1 MRTKSQNGKRSRN
14 KGAAFERAVSAMLAT
29 VWPDSRRNLSQSRK
43 GEGGDVLGTP
53 YHFELKCGATI
64 DLDGALAQAERDA
77 LGCVFAGGRLAPPVA
92 ALQCIVIAKR
102 DRHAPIVYGRACVVV
117 AGATSHIRIS
127 ALLEDWIA
135 EAKAGNTNGGA
146 MSRAPVSV
154 AGVES

>member
-1 MRTKSQNGKRSRN
+1 MRTKSQNAKRSRT
-14 KGAAFERAVSAMLAT
+14 KGAAFEREVARLLST

-53 YHFELKCGATI
+53 YHFELKCGASI

-77 LGCVFAGGRLAPPVA
+77 LGCVFAGGRLAPPIG
-92 ALQCIVIAKR
+92 ALKCIVIAKK
-102 DRHAPIVYGRACVVV
+102 DRHQPIVYGRACVVV

-135 EAKAGNTNGGA
+135 EQ
-146 MSRAPVSV
+146 RAST
-154 AGVES
+154 

>member
-1 MRTKSQNGKRSRN
+1 MRTKSQNGRRSRT
-14 KGAAFERAVSAMLAT
+14 KGAAFEREVARLLAT

-53 YHFELKCGATI
+53 YHVEIKCGARI

-102 DRHAPIVYGRACVVV
+102 DRHAPIVYGRACVV
-117 AGATSHIRIS
+117 AKGATSHLRITC
-127 ALLEDWIA
+127 LLEDWIA
-135 EAKAGNTNGGA
+135 EQK
-146 MSRAPVSV
+146 S
-154 AGVES
+154 